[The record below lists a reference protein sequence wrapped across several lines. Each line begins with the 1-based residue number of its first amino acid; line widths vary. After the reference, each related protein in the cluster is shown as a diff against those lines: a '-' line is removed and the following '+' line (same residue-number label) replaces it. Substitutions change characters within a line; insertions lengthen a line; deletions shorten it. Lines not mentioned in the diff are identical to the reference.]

1 MSRQLKDKNQMDIGV
16 VTLFPG
22 MFSALSEYGITGRAV
37 RNKLLKLRYWNP
49 RDYAPDRHRTVD
61 DRPYGGGPGMVM
73 RTGPVSEAI
82 IAARTALG
90 AGSNKAVGPSNQ
102 VGSSNQAGVI
112 YLSPQGK
119 PLDQQIVARL
129 AQRENMVLLC
139 GRYEG
144 VDERVLT
151 TLVDEEY
158 SLGDFILSGGELAAM
173 ALLDAMTRLLP
184 GALGDAES
192 ARQDSFSD
200 TMPSGTGSLSE
211 SVESGDIKSNS
222 VLGLLDHPHYTRPEN
237 YAGMIVPPVL
247 LSGDHAE
254 IDRWRLQQRL
264 GATWRKRPDL
274 LEGLQLTADQL
285 KLLEEY
291 KKAKK

>member
-1 MSRQLKDKNQMDIGV
+1 MNIGV

-37 RNKLLKLRYWNP
+37 RNKLLQLHYWNP
-49 RDYAPDRHRTVD
+49 RDYATDRHRTVD

-82 IAARTALG
+82 IAARAGVDG
-90 AGSNKAVGPSNQ
+90 ASGKK
-102 VGSSNQAGVI
+102 AGVI

-119 PLDQQIVARL
+119 PLDQRVITQL

-144 VDERVLT
+144 VDERVLA

-173 ALLDAMTRLLP
+173 ALIDAITRLLP
-184 GALGDAES
+184 GALGDADS
-192 ARQDSFSD
+192 ASQDSFSD
-200 TMPSGTGSLSE
+200 DSSHESARAEQTGA
-211 SVESGDIKSNS
+211 DDKP
-222 VLGLLDHPHYTRPEN
+222 LGLLDHPHYTRPEN
-237 YAGMIVPPVL
+237 YAGMRVPPVL

-254 IDRWRLQQRL
+254 INRWRLQQRL

-274 LEGLQLTADQL
+274 LERLQLTAEQV

-291 KKAKK
+291 KKTVR